1 MKEQLN
7 TLLPMP
13 KKYHPTIANKIKLSD
28 IVASDATCEKRKLE
42 VSGLRL
48 S

>member
-13 KKYHPTIANKIKLSD
+13 KNYHPEIANNIKLSD
-28 IVASDATCEKRKLE
+28 IVATERKG
-42 VSGLRL
+42 SFRYQA
-48 S
+48 